1 MNEASLPNRPSE
13 NVLRPTP
20 VSAEAKRVRVPDD
33 MVPALRSDHAGET
46 GAVSIYRG
54 ILAVSRNEPVRAFAC
69 RHLETEQQHLRL
81 MDEILTSTKRS
92 RLLPAWRV
100 AGWLTGA
107 LPALFGPNAVFRT
120 IDAVESFVDRH
131 YADQIDRLRQRPD
144 QRALRRLLE
153 RCRSD
158 ELVHRDDARTRAGP
172 PSITGRVWAA
182 VVDLGSRAGVYLA
195 SRV

>member
-1 MNEASLPNRPSE
+1 MNRISK
-13 NVLRPTP
+13 NVLCPTP
-20 VSAEAKRVRVPDD
+20 DSAEATRVRIPDD

-54 ILAVSRNEPVRAFAC
+54 ILAVSRHEPVRAFAC

-81 MDEILTSTKRS
+81 MDDILAPSQRS
-92 RLLPAWRV
+92 RLLPAWRF

-107 LPALFGPNAVFRT
+107 LPALFGPGAVFQT

-131 YADQIDRLRQRPD
+131 YAEQIERLRQRPD
-144 QRALRRLLE
+144 QRALCRLLE
-153 RCRSD
+153 ACRLD
-158 ELVHRDDARTRAGP
+158 EVAHRDDARSRAGS
-172 PSITGRVWAA
+172 PSVTGRIWAA

>member
-1 MNEASLPNRPSE
+1 MNEASLPERSSPNM
-13 NVLRPTP
+13 LCPTP
-20 VSAEAKRVRVPDD
+20 NSAEAKRVRVPDD

-46 GAVSIYRG
+46 GAVFIYRG
-54 ILAVSRNEPVRAFAC
+54 ILAVSRTASVRAFAC

-81 MDEILTSTKRS
+81 MDEILTPTKRS
-92 RLLPAWRV
+92 KLLPAWRV

-144 QRALRRLLE
+144 QRALRHLLE
-153 RCRSD
+153 ACRSD
-158 ELVHRDDARTRAGP
+158 ELVHRDDARTRAGAP
-172 PSITGRVWAA
+172 GIIGRVWAA